1 MGADLRDAQND
12 LTGRGLN
19 STVLVII
26 LLPIINGLPILPLVH
41 ANLPAHVLDIN
52 LLQVFM
58 I

>member
-12 LTGRGLN
+12 LTARGLN

-41 ANLPAHVLDIN
+41 GNLPAHVLDIK